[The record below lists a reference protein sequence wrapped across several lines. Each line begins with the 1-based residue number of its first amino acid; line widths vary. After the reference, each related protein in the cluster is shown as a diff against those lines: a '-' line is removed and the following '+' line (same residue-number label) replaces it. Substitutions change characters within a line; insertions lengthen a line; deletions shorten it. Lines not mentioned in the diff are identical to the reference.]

1 MKWSLRR
8 RQTGQTG
15 EEIAARFLHRKGFRI
30 LQRNYRCEV
39 GEIDLIAEDRGT
51 VVFVEV
57 KTRKSLASGAPEEAV
72 DRGKRRKIA
81 RASQWYLQEWSRW
94 HQSAPGRVR
103 FDVVGIELDENDCP
117 TDIRHTPGAFGIE
130 ET

>member
-30 LQRNYRCEV
+30 LERNYRCEV
-39 GEIDLIAEDRGT
+39 GEIDLIAEDRGS

-72 DRGKRRKIA
+72 DREKRRKII
-81 RASQWYLQEWSRW
+81 RAAQWYLQPWGRW
-94 HQSAPGRVR
+94 PQRVR

-117 TDIRHTPGAFGIE
+117 SDIRHTPAAFGIE
-130 ET
+130 ER